1 MTDRVYLV
9 MGRFARDGAPVIIKA
24 HALQAHAEQHVER
37 LTRPYDASD
46 EYYSHG
52 SSAEMVGLTSV
63 WIEPLPVT

>member
-24 HALQAHAEQHVER
+24 HALQEHAQQHVER
-37 LTRPYDASD
+37 LTKPHDAD
-46 EYYSHG
+46 DDYYSHP
-52 SSAEMVGLTSV
+52 SSADMVGLTSV